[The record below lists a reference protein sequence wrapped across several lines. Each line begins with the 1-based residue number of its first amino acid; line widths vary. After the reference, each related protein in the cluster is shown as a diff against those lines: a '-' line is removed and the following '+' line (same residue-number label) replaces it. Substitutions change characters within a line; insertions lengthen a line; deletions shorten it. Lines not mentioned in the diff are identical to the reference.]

1 MPTLS
6 DLRDRL
12 NQQFLDPQNLIIPA
26 DTQTEAVRE
35 ALAGMNA
42 FLGTQYTLAGLD
54 SAQVSTLPDQCL
66 PVLLCGAAAFA
77 LDFSLRK
84 RLGGFASAIGREET
98 LRLWCAHLSRQF
110 DAGLDRLRLLTLQSA
125 SSQPFGAWEWN
136 ESPHWR
142 QEGGA

>member
-12 NQQFLDPQNLIIPA
+12 NQQFLDPQNLVIPA

-84 RLGGFASAIGREET
+84 RLGGFASVWIGPGRN
-98 LRLWCAHLSRQF
+98 
-110 DAGLDRLRLLTLQSA
+110 DAAA
-125 SSQPFGAWEWN
+125 SSG
-136 ESPHWR
+136 H
-142 QEGGA
+142 